1 MLPGPS
7 QALPDWRRLLETAF
21 HSPVTIA
28 CLQAAIAGSKFP
40 TYLFKAPQ
48 NLPRTRSASNSSA
61 LPGPPEWAVSSL
73 AARCPIPALL
83 FQPFPGSPLPFRAL
97 SNPSGSTRSTRF
109 LAGKRAFPQ
118 RPIAFRSPLPFL
130 LNRSGCG
137 STFQARYAIGGLLFL
152 KPLGTFLMMLPVSV
166 SVK

>member
-48 NLPRTRSASNSSA
+48 NLPQTRSASNSSA
-61 LPGPPEWAVSSL
+61 LPGPRSGRSLHWRPVARFPLCSS
-73 AARCPIPALL
+73 
-83 FQPFPGSPLPFRAL
+83 SPSTDLH
-97 SNPSGSTRSTRF
+97 SPSGLFRTLPDRRVQSASWPES
-109 LAGKRAFPQ
+109 APSHNA
-118 RPIAFRSPLPFL
+118 RSPFAPRCRFYW
-130 LNRSGCG
+130 NSAGCG

-152 KPLGTFLMMLPVSV
+152 KPLGTFFSMRLLSV
-166 SVK
+166 TVK